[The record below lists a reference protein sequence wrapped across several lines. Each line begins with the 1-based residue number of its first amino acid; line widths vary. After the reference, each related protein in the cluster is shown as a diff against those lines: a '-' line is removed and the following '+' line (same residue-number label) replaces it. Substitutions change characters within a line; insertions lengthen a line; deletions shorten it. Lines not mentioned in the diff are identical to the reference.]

1 MTELVLD
8 ASASVE
14 LLLDTTTGRKLQQL
28 IPAGARWWVPEHFYA
43 EVAGALRRAELHGA
57 ASPARIARA
66 FADLTTSPLRRVQV
80 RPLLPGAWAKRSN
93 LTVADG
99 LYVVLAEHLQ
109 ASLVTSDLKLV
120 NAPTL
125 TIPTIHA

>member
-14 LLLDTTTGRKLQQL
+14 LLLDTTTGRALQQL
-28 IPAGARWWVPEHFYA
+28 IPTGARWWVPEHFYA
-43 EVAGALRRAELHGA
+43 EVAGALRRAEVHGEV
-57 ASPARIARA
+57 SPARVAQA
-66 FADLTTSPLRRVQV
+66 FTDLTTSPLRRVQV
-80 RPLLPGAWAKRSN
+80 RPLLPDAWAKRAN

-99 LYVVLAEHLQ
+99 LYVALAEHLQ

-125 TIPTIHA
+125 TVPTIHA

>member
-1 MTELVLD
+1 MTALVLD

-14 LLLDTTTGRKLQQL
+14 LLLDTTTGRKLQRL

-43 EVAGALRRAELHGA
+43 EVAGALRRAEIHRA
-57 ASPARIARA
+57 ASPARTAQA
-66 FADLTTSPLRRVQV
+66 FADLNTSPLHRVQV
-80 RPLLPGAWAKRSN
+80 RPLLPDAWAKRPN
-93 LTVADG
+93 LTIADA
-99 LYVVLAEHLQ
+99 LYVVLAEHLH

-125 TIPTIHA
+125 TVPTIHA

>member
-14 LLLDTTTGRKLQQL
+14 LLLDTTTGRALQQL
-28 IPAGARWWVPEHFYA
+28 IPTGARWWAPEHFYA
-43 EVAGALRRAELHGA
+43 EVAGALRRAEVHGE
-57 ASPARIARA
+57 ASPARVAQA
-66 FADLTTSPLRRVQV
+66 FTDLTTSPLRRVQV
-80 RPLLPGAWAKRSN
+80 RPLLPDAWAKRPN

-99 LYVVLAEHLQ
+99 LYVALAEHLQ

-125 TIPTIHA
+125 NVPTIHA

>member
-14 LLLDTTTGRKLQQL
+14 LLLDTTTGRELQQL
-28 IPAGARWWVPEHFYA
+28 LPARARWWVPEHFYA
-43 EVAGALRRAELHGA
+43 EVAGALRRAEIHGEV
-57 ASPARIARA
+57 SPARIAQA

-80 RPLLPGAWAKRSN
+80 RPLLPDAWAKRTN
-93 LTVADG
+93 LTVADS
-99 LYVVLAEHLQ
+99 LYVVLAEHLH
-109 ASLVTSDLKLV
+109 ASLVTADVKLA